1 MVETVTARPRWTYEE
16 MDRLFN
22 PRTVAVVGDKK
33 DRNYSWLNNVRELK
47 GKVFSVQV
55 DEKEIP
61 GILAMGIPNYTR
73 LQDIPEPVDY
83 VIVTVPRQVAPRVLD
98 DAIKKGVNGVMFF
111 TAGFTE
117 TGEPEGERLQGVLT
131 EMARAARLKIVGPNC
146 MGIFN
151 PAVGL
156 RHTQDQPVGKTG
168 PVAFIS
174 QSGTHASLFTQTIYH
189 HGVGISKSVSMGNG
203 IVLHV
208 TDYLEYFAQDPETKI
223 IAMYVEGVPNGRRL
237 FELLREVTPRK
248 PVVIWKGGQTE
259 EGARAARSHT
269 ASLASAFSLWQ
280 GMAKQTGVVLVD
292 TFVELIDT
300 VKSLATLKAPR
311 GPRMGLVAT
320 TGGQSVMVSD
330 AFARVGLQVP
340 RLSEETYREYAGFFS
355 IIGGSYRNPLDMS
368 PNSRDQGLV
377 QRILAIL
384 ERDPN
389 VDAVCYEVNIGLGAR
404 GGDRLQQLIDMAV
417 ACKDNFAKPFFCV
430 LSAGHREKEA
440 LDIRA
445 ALAERGVVS
454 FPTFQQAAVAFRHVW
469 DYYRMRDELT
479 SAAKRA

>member
-1 MVETVTARPRWTYEE
+1 MVGTAPARPKWTFEE

-33 DRNYSWLNNVRELK
+33 DRNYNWLNNVKELK

-55 DEKEIP
+55 DEKEVP
-61 GILAMGIPNYTR
+61 GILAMGVPNYTR

-83 VIVTVPRQVAPRVLD
+83 VIVTVPRNVAPRVLD

-111 TAGFTE
+111 TAGFAE
-117 TGEPEGERLQGVLT
+117 TGEPEGERLQKLMT
-131 EMARAARLKIVGPNC
+131 EMAQAARMKVVGPNC
-146 MGIFN
+146 MGIYN
-151 PAVGL
+151 PVSGL
-156 RHTQDQPVGKTG
+156 RHTQDQPLGAPG
-168 PVAFIS
+168 PVGFIS
-174 QSGTHASLFTQTIYH
+174 QSGTHASLFTQTIHH

-203 IVLHV
+203 IVLHAA
-208 TDYLEYFAQDPETKI
+208 DYLEYFAQDPQTKLV
-223 IAMYVEGVPNGRRL
+223 AMYVEGVPDGRRL
-237 FELLREVTPRK
+237 FEVLRRVTPRK

-269 ASLASAFSLWQ
+269 ASLASSFSLWQ

-300 VKSLATLKAPR
+300 VKALALLKEPH

-320 TGGQSVMVSD
+320 TGGQSVMISD
-330 AFARVGLQVP
+330 AFARAGLHVP
-340 RLSEETYREYAGFFS
+340 RLSEETYREYGGFFNT
-355 IIGGSYRNPLDMS
+355 IGGSYRNPLDMS
-368 PNSRDQGLV
+368 PNSRDQALV

-389 VDAVCYEVNIGLGAR
+389 VDAVCYEVNIGLGGRA
-404 GGDRLQQLIDMAV
+404 GDRLQQLIDMV
-417 ACKDNFAKPFFCV
+417 AGCKDSFAKPFFCV
-430 LSAGHREKEA
+430 VSPGHREKEA
-440 LDIRA
+440 VDIRA

-454 FPTFQQAAVAFRHVW
+454 FPTFQQAATALRHLW
-469 DYYRMRDELT
+469 DHYRMRAELR
-479 SAAKRA
+479 AA